1 MSLENLEPRIG
12 IPRFLAT
19 ILACAVSFSG
29 CQAPGEA
36 DAPLRFGISF
46 PSELS
51 TEPIDGRVLLLISN
65 HDEPEPRFQ
74 VRQHRAES
82 PPLFGIDVNGLE
94 PGEEAF
100 IDAGVFGYPLKSLS
114 KIPAGEYW
122 VQALLH
128 HYETFHRAD
137 GYVVKLPMDRGEG
150 QNWQIAPGNFYSTPE
165 RIRIDPASN
174 EVIHLSMDQEIPPL
188 PPMEDT
194 DYIKHVQIQSD
205 LLTEF
210 WGRPMHLGA
219 IVLLPWGFDDH
230 PDARYPLMINHG
242 HFQREI
248 RGFSESPP
256 DSNLEGADL
265 ARAEAAYRFFQQ
277 WTSPGFPRMLYVV
290 IQHAN
295 PYFDDSYAVNSEN
308 VGPYGDAIT
317 YELVP
322 YLEEQFRGLGE
333 GWARGMHGGSTGGW
347 EVLGAQIFYPDEY
360 NGAWAACPDVV
371 DFHAYRSSN
380 LYSGENAYYT
390 ETEWRRIPRPGYRN
404 TIGEIESTWEERNH
418 IELVIGTNSRS
429 GGQHDIWPAV
439 FGPVGDDGYPMFP
452 YDKWTGEI
460 NPEVVEFWRDNY
472 DLTHILR
479 RDWATLGPKLQGKI
493 YVTMGDMDNGYLNN
507 AVYYLEEFLES
518 TTDPHYDGWV
528 EWGDREPHCY
538 TGHPRSFWL
547 ESLRDR
553 IRETAPPG
561 ADLTSWN
568 Y

>member
-1 MSLENLEPRIG
+1 
-12 IPRFLAT
+12 
-19 ILACAVSFSG
+19 
-29 CQAPGEA
+29 
-36 DAPLRFGISF
+36 
-46 PSELS
+46 
-51 TEPIDGRVLLLISN
+51 
-65 HDEPEPRFQ
+65 
-74 VRQHRAES
+74 
-82 PPLFGIDVNGLE
+82 
-94 PGEEAF
+94 
-100 IDAGVFGYPLKSLS
+100 
-114 KIPAGEYW
+114 
-122 VQALLH
+122 
-128 HYETFHRAD
+128 
-137 GYVVKLPMDRGEG
+137 
-150 QNWQIAPGNFYSTPE
+150 
-165 RIRIDPASN
+165 
-174 EVIHLSMDQEIPPL
+174 MDQEIPPF
-188 PPMEDT
+188 PPVEDT
-194 DYIKHVQIQSD
+194 DYVKHVQIQSD

-248 RGFSESPP
+248 RGFSEFPP
-256 DSNLEGADL
+256 DPDLEGADL
-265 ARAEAAYRFFQQ
+265 ARAEAAHRFFQQ

-380 LYSGENAYYT
+380 LYSGENAYYK

-404 TIGEIESTWEERNH
+404 TIGEIESTWVERNH
-418 IELVIGTNSRS
+418 IELVIRTNSRS

-460 NPEVVEFWRDNY
+460 NPEVVEFWRENY

-507 AVYYLEEFLES
+507 AVYYLEEFLEG

-538 TGHPRSFWL
+538 SGHPRRFWL

-553 IRETAPPG
+553 IRETAPQG